1 MDFYRSVIKVGGFYF
16 AFKDNLR
23 HLIDDQD
30 CSKIGRGRTA
40 NFVRMDEAGIS
51 YKQYTKKGVIDAS
64 HDDIA
69 NDINF
74 RLSKKSKQKTML
86 VIGIF
91 CLISSIGQAIALVT
105 EYLETA
111 AINDDTIVMLC
122 VFAASIIAGIPLI
135 IASQKYKMPFL
146 LYDIT
151 PEREKTIQD
160 FYDEISKLEE
170 SEKIWMISKRKRN
183 DDTRYTAGADTSISR
198 DYVYFSHIAF
208 INGLKTNVYTPT
220 IGRQIF
226 FFPDSILYHNGG
238 EVQFISFNDIKI
250 NLMTSQF
257 RESEHIPSDS
267 EKIGSTW
274 QFVNNDGSPDRRF
287 KDNRKIPV
295 MKYCQI
301 KITDDN
307 DFSVIIMTS
316 NHEIGQTF
324 ANVLKSY
331 KIKP

>member
-1 MDFYRSVIKVGGFYF
+1 MDFYRSVFKVGGFYF
-16 AFKDNLR
+16 AFDNDSREIL
-23 HLIDDQD
+23 DMQPY
-30 CSKIGRGRTA
+30 SKIGGGRA
-40 NFVRMDEAGIS
+40 VNVVRMDESGTS
-51 YKQYTKKGVIDAS
+51 YKQYSKKDVSDVS

-86 VIGIF
+86 IIGIF

-111 AINDDTIVMLC
+111 AINDDTVIMLC
-122 VFAASIIAGIPLI
+122 VFAVSILAGIPLI

-151 PEREKTIQD
+151 PEREKAIQG

-170 SEKIWMISKRKRN
+170 TEKIWIVKKEKRN

-198 DYVYFSHIAF
+198 ISAYFSHYLS
-208 INGLKTNVYTPT
+208 INGLKTNVYTPA
-220 IGRQIF
+220 IGMQIY

-238 EVQFISFNDIKI
+238 EVEFISYNDIKI
-250 NLMTSQF
+250 NLTTSQF
-257 RESEHIPSDS
+257 RESEGIPSDS
-267 EKIGSTW
+267 EKTGSTW

-287 KDNRKIPV
+287 KDNRKILV

-301 KITDDN
+301 KITDNN
-307 DFSVIIMTS
+307 DFSVIIMVS
-316 NHEIGQTF
+316 NYEVGQTF
-324 ANVLKSY
+324 AKVLNSY
-331 KIKP
+331 QNKP